1 MTVIAIRDGV
11 LAVDSHIGS
20 NWRMGNVQKSRR
32 LPDGSVAAGTG
43 NFHVIVAF
51 LSAMEAGGD
60 LPALGGDEVIQM
72 MPDGSVRYWD
82 SGEAHF
88 EIDAP
93 YHAIGSGAQLAIGAM
108 AMGATA
114 VEAVEVACRYSN
126 TCGLPVVWHMAGES
140 T

>member
-43 NFHVIVAF
+43 NFHVVVAF
-51 LSAMEAGGD
+51 LNAMESGSD
-60 LPALGGDEVIQM
+60 LPPLGDDEVIQLM
-72 MPDGSVRYWD
+72 RDGSVMYWD
-82 SGEAHF
+82 SGVSSF
-88 EIDAP
+88 QIDAP
-93 YHAIGSGAQLAIGAM
+93 FHALGSGAQLAIGAM

-114 VEAVEVACRYSN
+114 REAAEIACRYSN
-126 TCGLPVVWHMAGES
+126 TCGLPVVAHQVWGDE
-140 T
+140 